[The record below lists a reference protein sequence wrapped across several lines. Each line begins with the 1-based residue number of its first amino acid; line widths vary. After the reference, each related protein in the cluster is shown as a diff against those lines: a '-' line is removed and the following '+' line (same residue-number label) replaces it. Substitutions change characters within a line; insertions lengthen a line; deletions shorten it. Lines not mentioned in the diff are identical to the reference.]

1 MPTEAFRQ
9 GDFSSLLGSI
19 TILDPATG
27 KAFPGNKIP
36 ANRISPVS
44 TALQDLIYP
53 NPNLPGQGDLGLVNN
68 YYTDPGA
75 QFNADNTSV
84 RIDHKLS
91 DKNYLFARV
100 GLTIHNQDANP
111 GPLLQG
117 YGGTGDNDPGA
128 SVIISDTLHHQ
139 PGDRE
144 RNEARVCQPEFR
156 LLGR

>member
-1 MPTEAFRQ
+1 M
-9 GDFSSLLGSI
+9 
-19 TILDPATG
+19 
-27 KAFPGNKIP
+27 
-36 ANRISPVS
+36 
-44 TALQDLIYP
+44 
-53 NPNLPGQGDLGLVNN
+53 NN

-128 SVIISDTLHHQ
+128 SVIISDTHTIS
-139 PGDRE
+139 PAIV
-144 RNEARVCQPEFR
+144 NEMKLGYASQSFD